1 MSQALR
7 GFALTQNCD
16 KGRAEPALRDALA
29 DAERAS
35 GPFCE
40 AACNAAGF
48 LSAVLYE
55 VNDIAGLHSLREPRF
70 DVIERVTLPDAL
82 ITAAVVRCR
91 LLRLE
96 GNPLEALEGLERLE
110 ELAQRRGLDRALGF
124 ALIERVCTDLQMD
137 NGAAA
142 RKTLHALKALA
153 RRPVAE
159 PSVWR
164 PMTRRWCFADEHDDR
179 CALAALEPVC
189 GPDTPLGCGAT
200 ASAFMACGRCCGRVQ
215 ASATAP

>member
-7 GFALTQNCD
+7 GFALTQSCD
-16 KGRAEPALRDALA
+16 MGRAEPALRDALA
-29 DAERAS
+29 DAERAP

-55 VNDIAGLHSLREPRF
+55 VNDIAGEHSLLEPRF

-91 LLRLE
+91 LRRLE
-96 GNPLEALEGLERLE
+96 GNPLEALEGL
-110 ELAQRRGLDRALGF
+110 DRALGF
-124 ALIERVCTDLQMD
+124 PLIERVCTDLQMD

-142 RKTLHALKALA
+142 RKTLHALA
-153 RRPVAE
+153 
-159 PSVWR
+159 
-164 PMTRRWCFADEHDDR
+164 RRWCLRPSTTTVARWPRRDR
-179 CALAALEPVC
+179 SSVHGLRAVLWARVGQRDRAL
-189 GPDTPLGCGAT
+189 T
-200 ASAFMACGRCCGRVQ
+200 
-215 ASATAP
+215 